1 MCLDHHS
8 ARTAEKGSRRVPIRL
23 VMWYVPAIAKLA
35 PVIDHPGLRR
45 NCGAFVNK
53 QCICT
58 ASMVYTS
65 NKLFSCTTKQLTLF
79 LIRESINSWHFSSRS
94 ARSSQSTTHV
104 ILMLR
109 IVTLT
114 SSAWMVSVQRLY
126 AFTSVDLKS
135 KITFGEIFS
144 ACP

>member
-1 MCLDHHS
+1 MHLCCKH
-8 ARTAEKGSRRVPIRL
+8 
-23 VMWYVPAIAKLA
+23 
-35 PVIDHPGLRR
+35 
-45 NCGAFVNK
+45 
-53 QCICT
+53 
-58 ASMVYTS
+58 VYTS
-65 NKLFSCTTKQLTLF
+65 NKPFSRTTEQLTLF

-104 ILMLR
+104 ILVLR

-144 ACP
+144 ACPRQVMAFQGKSQMPAQFFRSHFFTSPNPPGKRNYPPNTMGEPPLPFENTKLNR